1 MCPFDQNAIF
11 CGTIIHE
18 VRKENFMGTIRTQL
32 QTDIYENALRY
43 VLLGDESKIK
53 DWYDAGDM
61 AVVLIENNG
70 NKTYY
75 DDTKHTM
82 RILRNLEDVDEEC
95 FSMEFRIRLNKI
107 FRFSKWDQKSFAEA
121 LDISE
126 HTMCNY
132 MTGKSIPS
140 VYTAFR
146 MTQLLNC
153 SMNELFYID

>member
-1 MCPFDQNAIF
+1 
-11 CGTIIHE
+11 
-18 VRKENFMGTIRTQL
+18 MGTIRTQL
-32 QTDIYENALRY
+32 QTDIYENALRH

-75 DDTKHTM
+75 DDTRHTM
-82 RILRNLEDVDEEC
+82 RILVDLEDIDEER
-95 FSMEFRIRLNKI
+95 FSMEFRIRLNKA
-107 FRFSKWDQKSFAEA
+107 FRFTNWTQKTFAEA
-121 LDISE
+121 LGISE
-126 HTMCNY
+126 YTMSNY
-132 MTGKSIPS
+132 MRGKSVPN